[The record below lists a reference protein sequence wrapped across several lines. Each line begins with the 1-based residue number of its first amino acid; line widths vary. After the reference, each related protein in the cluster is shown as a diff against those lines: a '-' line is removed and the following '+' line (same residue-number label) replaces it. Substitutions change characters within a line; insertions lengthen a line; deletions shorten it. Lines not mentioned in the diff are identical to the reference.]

1 LINFLPPFL
10 LGFLALSFQTLLL
23 REFSVHFYGNEI
35 TFGLLL
41 AAWLLW
47 SGVGSISSKKFK
59 FNTSRFPQIYYVII
73 ILFSLCLISL
83 RFSRFPLKILP
94 GEIVGTIP
102 VLIFSLAL
110 AFFISFPIGI
120 LFVFNIHFLKGNL
133 PQVYLLEALGSSIA
147 GIIVYFLLIPF
158 FSNWQATAIVG
169 IFISLIAFF
178 TFGGRKHKI
187 VFSLTLAFLAF
198 FYLYD
203 LPTQKFYWKPFNL
216 IQSKDTPYGK
226 LQIIKTEEQISL
238 YNNNLMV
245 YSYPDL
251 ASSEESVHF
260 ALLQNPGA
268 KKALLIGGGAGGSL
282 RQALKYQLEEIDYIE
297 LDPEIIRF
305 SLQHLPASEQ
315 EIFQNRRIHIF
326 YQDGRAFL
334 NSTKKIYDIIILSLP
349 EPATAQIN
357 RFYTEEFFQKIKE
370 RLTKQG
376 IFSFRIPSAENYISV
391 ELQDFLASL
400 YFTLKEVFPF
410 IEIVP
415 GDTNIFLASFH
426 PLFLEYEEI
435 SRRIENLNLHNIYV
449 SPQLLISRLNKLRVK
464 YLKEKITSGKKTIN
478 HDLAP
483 VSYFYNSVLWST
495 HFRGLEAKAFSFFSK
510 ISTFWLL
517 DFPLLLFLI
526 SLFIL
531 SLKRKKTYFFMVP
544 LAVMGLTTIVVE
556 IIVIIA
562 FQIYCGYVYQKI
574 ALLFACFML
583 GLFLGSFRGKNRKKL
598 DFSQILIIQFLF
610 IIILF
615 LLLAVIKTQ
624 PAEFLFFIFLF
635 SLGFLSGDLFVVS
648 NLLYLE
654 EKQNYG
660 LGYGLDLLGSFFGAL
675 VASSLLIPLVG
686 LLPLLKYLLLLNS
699 FCFLFLLRHSRK

>member
-1 LINFLPPFL
+1 MINFLPPFL

-23 REFSVHFYGNEI
+23 REFSAHFYGNEI

-47 SGVGSISSKKFK
+47 SGLGSISSKKFK
-59 FNTSRFPQIYYVII
+59 FNISRFPQIYYVII

-110 AFFISFPIGI
+110 AFFISFPIGL

-187 VFSLTLAFLAF
+187 VFSLTLVFLAF
-198 FYLYD
+198 FYLND
-203 LPTQKFYWKPFNL
+203 LPTQKFYWKPFRL

-226 LQIIKTEEQISL
+226 LQLIKTEEQASL

-260 ALLQNPGA
+260 ALLQNPLA

-282 RQALKYQLEEIDYIE
+282 RQALKYPLEEIDYVE

-315 EIFQNRRIHIF
+315 EIFQNRRIHTF
-326 YQDGRAFL
+326 YQDGRAFI
-334 NSTKKIYDIIILSLP
+334 NSTKKIYDIIILNLP

-357 RFYTEEFFQKIKE
+357 RFYTEEFFQKVKE

-376 IFSFRIPSAENYISV
+376 IFSFRVPSAENYISV

-400 YFTLKEVFPF
+400 YFSLKEVFPF

-426 PLFLEYEEI
+426 PLFLDYEEI
-435 SRRIENLNLHNIYV
+435 SRRIENLNLRNIYV

-464 YLKEKITSGKKTIN
+464 YLKEKITSGEKTIN

-495 HFRGLEAKAFSFFSK
+495 HFRGLEANVFSFFSK

-583 GLFLGSFRGKNRKKL
+583 GLFSGSFRGKNRKKL
-598 DFSQILIIQFLF
+598 DFSQILLIQFLF
-610 IIILF
+610 ILMLF
-615 LLLAVIKTQ
+615 LILAAIKTQ

-635 SLGFLSGDLFVVS
+635 SLGFLSGDLFIVS

-699 FCFLFLLRHSRK
+699 FCFLFLLRHPRK

>member
-1 LINFLPPFL
+1 
-10 LGFLALSFQTLLL
+10 
-23 REFSVHFYGNEI
+23 
-35 TFGLLL
+35 
-41 AAWLLW
+41 
-47 SGVGSISSKKFK
+47 
-59 FNTSRFPQIYYVII
+59 
-73 ILFSLCLISL
+73 
-83 RFSRFPLKILP
+83 
-94 GEIVGTIP
+94 
-102 VLIFSLAL
+102 
-110 AFFISFPIGI
+110 
-120 LFVFNIHFLKGNL
+120 
-133 PQVYLLEALGSSIA
+133 
-147 GIIVYFLLIPF
+147 
-158 FSNWQATAIVG
+158 
-169 IFISLIAFF
+169 
-178 TFGGRKHKI
+178 
-187 VFSLTLAFLAF
+187 
-198 FYLYD
+198 
-203 LPTQKFYWKPFNL
+203 
-216 IQSKDTPYGK
+216 
-226 LQIIKTEEQISL
+226 
-238 YNNNLMV
+238 MV

-260 ALLQNPGA
+260 ALLQNPLA

-282 RQALKYQLEEIDYIE
+282 RQALKYPLEEIDYVE

-305 SLQHLPASEQ
+305 SLQYLPASEQ
-315 EIFQNRRIHIF
+315 EIFQNRRIHTF
-326 YQDGRAFL
+326 YQDGRAFI
-334 NSTKKIYDIIILSLP
+334 NSTKKIYDIIILNLP

-357 RFYTEEFFQKIKE
+357 RFYTEEFFQKVKE

-376 IFSFRIPSAENYISV
+376 IFSFRVPSAENYISV

-400 YFTLKEVFPF
+400 YFSLKEVFPF

-426 PLFLEYEEI
+426 PLFLDYEEI
-435 SRRIENLNLHNIYV
+435 SRRIENLNLRNIYV

-464 YLKEKITSGKKTIN
+464 YLKEKITSGEKTIN

-495 HFRGLEAKAFSFFSK
+495 HFRGLEAKVFSFFSK

-583 GLFLGSFRGKNRKKL
+583 GLFSGSFRGKNRKKL
-598 DFSQILIIQFLF
+598 DFSQILLIQFLF
-610 IIILF
+610 ILMLF
-615 LLLAVIKTQ
+615 LILAAIKTQ

-635 SLGFLSGDLFVVS
+635 SLGFLSGDLFIVS

-699 FCFLFLLRHSRK
+699 FCFLFLLRHPRK